1 MNTDTA
7 DRWTEIGQLFTAKNA
22 PLVEKFASLV
32 ASRDL
37 ARFEKAKASLD
48 LASVLE
54 RCDLLLETVG
64 TVTRTPL
71 SSANRLF
78 QKNAWAIV
86 DSLARD
92 LDACGFSRIFRSLA
106 PGLVTQVPLDDP
118 GFIHAEW
125 NLLRIVGRPGQTKS
139 KILSPDNCAR
149 AFVLAQQEN
158 VARKALAQVFA
169 VADFSLL
176 GLVRSGCGRPDRLL
190 QPHAAVLGKGGIV
203 AATMAVDMASLVAGI
218 ALLPAGVGAALIVTA
233 ILSFAAIAVLIW
245 LGC

>member
-37 ARFEKAKASLD
+37 ASFEKAKASLD

-78 QKNAWAIV
+78 QKNAWAMRHQLWPT
-86 DSLARD
+86 LA
-92 LDACGFSRIFRSLA
+92 SRWYSVQR
-106 PGLVTQVPLDDP
+106 
-118 GFIHAEW
+118 
-125 NLLRIVGRPGQTKS
+125 
-139 KILSPDNCAR
+139 R
-149 AFVLAQQEN
+149 AM
-158 VARKALAQVFA
+158 
-169 VADFSLL
+169 
-176 GLVRSGCGRPDRLL
+176 
-190 QPHAAVLGKGGIV
+190 
-203 AATMAVDMASLVAGI
+203 AATTPPPPARFSTMTGWPSSFDINSAKMRVVVSP
-218 ALLPAGVGAALIVTA
+218 LPPAPKPTTKLMGRVGQVSARPECPAAAKNTRVINARVSQRWIEVMTPRLATREIHNRN
-233 ILSFAAIAVLIW
+233 
-245 LGC
+245 